1 MNLGDNIII
10 DISGSKS
17 KDNIKSAKY
26 KYKNENK
33 QN

>member
-26 KYKNENK
+26 KNENK